1 MDFRSGCSYWVSRLG
16 LDSWIGPDC
25 SRSALRHIRLLN
37 TPEQKPITNSR
48 DTQELHYEAGCEV
61 LKIFLEY
68 QTKSKTSLLQDF
80 AYYEVRL
87 KIPHE
92 SDADDVQSLA
102 ASRAI
107 GDSQMP
113 PPPPPSAPAHAAGF
127 NLQRPMSAGQM
138 LPPPVPGRFR

>member
-1 MDFRSGCSYWVSRLG
+1 M
-16 LDSWIGPDC
+16 
-25 SRSALRHIRLLN
+25 
-37 TPEQKPITNSR
+37 
-48 DTQELHYEAGCEV
+48 